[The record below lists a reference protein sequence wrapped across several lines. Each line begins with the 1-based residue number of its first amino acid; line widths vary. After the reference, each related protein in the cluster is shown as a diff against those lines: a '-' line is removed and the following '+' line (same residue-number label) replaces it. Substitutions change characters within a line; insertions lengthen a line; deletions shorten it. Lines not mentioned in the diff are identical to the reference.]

1 MEERTAYCGE
11 VKEAWNVKLKDYI
24 EQDYTIL
31 TIGSTAGK
39 IKDRYPR
46 ANIVDVNNPVDGLVS
61 ERLLIDRYI
70 SANKYVKN
78 LERLAKV
85 ITITRFSKSFCG
97 DLRQH
102 DTVYSDGRAVYQT
115 GASNLLEVKLK
126 DLNSEPEV
134 YYRGEKVFDK
144 RLVSI
149 DYQWETT
156 GSSNGNQYI
165 NITGYDIDG
174 HRINKHPS
182 KESIIHERAFSE

>member
-1 MEERTAYCGE
+1 M
-11 VKEAWNVKLKDYI
+11 KLKDYI
-24 EQDYTIL
+24 EQGYTVL
-31 TIGSTAGK
+31 TIGSKARK

-46 ANIVDVNNPVDGLVS
+46 AKIVDVSSPIDGLVS

-70 SANKYVKN
+70 SANEYVKN

-85 ITITRFSKSFCG
+85 VTITKFSNSFCG

-134 YYRGEKVFDK
+134 YYRGEKVFDR

-156 GSSNGNQYI
+156 GTSNGNQYI

-174 HRINKHPS
+174 HRINKYPS
-182 KESIIHERAFSE
+182 KDSIIHEREFLE

>member
-1 MEERTAYCGE
+1 M
-11 VKEAWNVKLKDYI
+11 KLKDYI
-24 EQDYTIL
+24 EQGYTVL
-31 TIGSTAGK
+31 TIGSKARK

-46 ANIVDVNNPVDGLVS
+46 AKIVDVSSPIDGLVS

-70 SANKYVKN
+70 SANEYVKN

-85 ITITRFSKSFCG
+85 VTITKFSNSFCG

-134 YYRGEKVFDK
+134 YYRGKKVFDR

-156 GSSNGNQYI
+156 GTSNGNQYI

-174 HRINKHPS
+174 HRINKYPS
-182 KESIIHERAFSE
+182 KDSIIHEREFLE